1 MHQTGS
7 IESAIRLE
15 FTEVGICTLEE
26 LTERLPYY
34 SWNHVFA
41 VVERLSRK
49 GTVTLQRSDSLGHIL
64 SHAPCRFAR
73 TMSIPETGYV
83 KQV

>member
-49 GTVTLQRSDSLGHIL
+49 GTVTLQRPHSSDCIISL
-64 SHAPCRFAR
+64 APCRSQRPA
-73 TMSIPETGYV
+73 T
-83 KQV
+83 